1 MIIFV
6 CLKIKVE
13 RWKIKIQ
20 QSKIKYIKGKRS
32 YTCSKLKLNVFNKFH
47 ICRFKDYQIHGKG
60 PKLCSQHKQMEYL
73 VAAILGT
80 PFFIQ
85 NKFPVWNVQSYI
97 VIVGFKIVFIV
108 IRKTEDDE
116 TYELF
121 TSLIVVRDIL

>member
-32 YTCSKLKLNVFNKFH
+32 YTCSKSKLNVFNKFH

-73 VAAILGT
+73 VAAILGD
-80 PFFIQ
+80 PFFH
-85 NKFPVWNVQSYI
+85 
-97 VIVGFKIVFIV
+97 
-108 IRKTEDDE
+108 TE
-116 TYELF
+116 
-121 TSLIVVRDIL
+121 

>member
-32 YTCSKLKLNVFNKFH
+32 YTCSKSKLNVFNKFH

-73 VAAILGT
+73 VAAILGG
-80 PFFIQ
+80 PLFSYRII
-85 NKFPVWNVQSYI
+85 FPVWNVQSYI
-97 VIVGFKIVFIV
+97 VGFKIVFMV

-116 TYELF
+116 TYALF
-121 TSLIVVRDIL
+121 VSLIVDRDIL